1 MFLRTDL
8 QERRPENTLLP
19 EKERSQLQATIAV
32 FPSTAGRL
40 ESESSSSRKEQGPN
54 VTHRMPWYSDRQG
67 LENNNLF
74 TKAYEAIIGEKND
87 WALRTLIES
96 FVFIS
101 DAAISRAGTFAAV
114 YLWRVSSPG
123 SNPDQAKRALSP
135 EKELYR

>member
-1 MFLRTDL
+1 
-8 QERRPENTLLP
+8 
-19 EKERSQLQATIAV
+19 
-32 FPSTAGRL
+32 
-40 ESESSSSRKEQGPN
+40 
-54 VTHRMPWYSDRQG
+54 MPWYSDRQG

-101 DAAISRAGTFAAV
+101 DAANQSSRNVCSGLSVAR
-114 YLWRVSSPG
+114 LSSPG